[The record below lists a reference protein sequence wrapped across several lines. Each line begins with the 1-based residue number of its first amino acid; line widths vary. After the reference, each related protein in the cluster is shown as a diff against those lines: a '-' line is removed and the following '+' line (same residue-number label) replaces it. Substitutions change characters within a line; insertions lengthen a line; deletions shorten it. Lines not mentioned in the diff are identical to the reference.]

1 VKIAIDGPAA
11 SGKTSLGKALARE
24 FGLRFVETGKMYRA
38 VALAYDRG
46 IPLDQIDIVV
56 TLDERFLLNDEDV
69 TSLLHTPEMDQK
81 SSQVATLP
89 QVRQRMVELQRA
101 MAARYDVV
109 MEGRDIGTVV
119 LPDADVKIFL
129 DATTR
134 VRALRRVRQ
143 RGEADPADVERELI
157 VRDKRDSERA
167 IAPLKPASDAT
178 IIQTDQKP
186 LEEVISVASNLVRDR
201 LGKNVARSAEKRD

>member
-1 VKIAIDGPAA
+1 MKIAIDGPAA

-46 IPLDQIDIVV
+46 MPLELIDIVV

-69 TSLLHTPEMDQK
+69 TDLLHTPAMDQK

-89 QVRQRMVELQRA
+89 EVRRRMVELQRT
-101 MAARYDVV
+101 MASRYDVV

-129 DATTR
+129 QATPR

-143 RGEADPADVERELI
+143 RGESDASRVEQELI
-157 VRDKRDSERA
+157 VRDKRDSERSV
-167 IAPLKPASDAT
+167 APLKPASDAT

-186 LEEVISVASNLVRDR
+186 LGEVISVASNLVRDR
-201 LGKNVARSAEKRD
+201 LGNVARSAEKRD